1 MLTWNFYLRRI
12 LPVGLFMALTLL
24 CGNLV
29 YLYLTVSFIQMLKAR
44 PCICVLADE
53 CYLALYKEL
62 HCSIDLGAASWSR
75 PPLPTAWQMAI
86 EWAICVMLGAM
97 QAYQGW
103 MEKLR
108 LSG

>member
-44 PCICVLADE
+44 PYTPACWQMSAFGRMQRASVQNAILAQLAAPIPVAHSLADGSGMGST
-53 CYLALYKEL
+53 Y
-62 HCSIDLGAASWSR
+62 
-75 PPLPTAWQMAI
+75 M
-86 EWAICVMLGAM
+86 MLGGM
-97 QAYQGW
+97 QACRG
-103 MEKLR
+103 
-108 LSG
+108 

>member
-44 PCICVLADE
+44 SPTCVLADA
-53 CYLALYKEL
+53 CF
-62 HCSIDLGAASWSR
+62 CSSAERFLAASM
-75 PPLPTAWQMAI
+75 PAL
-86 EWAICVMLGAM
+86 
-97 QAYQGW
+97 
-103 MEKLR
+103 
-108 LSG
+108 

>member
-44 PCICVLADE
+44 PSTCMLADE
-53 CYLALYKEL
+53 GLLVQCKAL
-62 HCSIDLGAASWSR
+62 HCSLNPGTVN
-75 PPLPTAWQMAI
+75 PKP
-86 EWAICVMLGAM
+86 
-97 QAYQGW
+97 
-103 MEKLR
+103 
-108 LSG
+108 